1 MQKTVSKN
9 NKLITT
15 FAFVFTVVMA
25 VFAGRSHA
33 AVETTDTEELRNR
46 ARQEAVDR
54 ERRQRAPSVNL
65 QGELPKAV
73 PAQFPVA
80 ETPCFTVHYFIL
92 EVPARLSPAAKKY
105 GASTSYWDTFRFA
118 QDYLEQFTGQCIG
131 REGINF
137 IVKGVS
143 AKILERGY
151 STTRVG
157 IPEQDML
164 SGILKLTL
172 VPGIIH
178 ELRFADPETAGT
190 WKNAFP
196 TSAGKLL
203 NLRDLEQG
211 LEQMKRVTS
220 QEVDIQIVPAGDLGE
235 SDIVISVKR
244 GKPWKAI
251 INLDDSGAKG
261 TGKLQAGLQLGWDN
275 LLNTNDLL
283 NIGANSDADRNSYQR
298 GTEGYNLYYSIPYGY
313 WTVTVSAN
321 EYTYHQRI
329 TGVVQSFVSSGK
341 SQSIEAKVNY
351 LFHRDQFSKSSLQFR
366 TATRTSHSY
375 IDDTEIEVQKRNT
388 TLAELALIHKR
399 NIGEAQIDATL
410 AYRWGAP
417 WFGAQAEASG
427 LPATSPRYR
436 YKLETL
442 DIAVLLPFKLN
453 EHPYSYSA
461 TFRAQNTNTA
471 LYASEWFAIGN
482 RWTVRGFDGEASLG
496 AEKGFFMRNQ
506 IDMPISG
513 TMQTAYAGLDFGR
526 VYGENVPNLIGDKL
540 AGFALGLKGN
550 MARGLMY
557 EVFAGVSLYK
567 PQHYKTD
574 SPAAGFSLTYQI

>member
-1 MQKTVSKN
+1 M
-9 NKLITT
+9 TT
-15 FAFVFTVVMA
+15 LASNT
-25 VFAGRSHA
+25 HA

-46 ARQEAVDR
+46 TRQEALDR
-54 ERRQRAPSVNL
+54 ERQQQAPSVNL
-65 QGELPKAV
+65 QGKVPKVA
-73 PAQFPVA
+73 PAQLPVS
-80 ETPCFTVHYFIL
+80 ETPCFTVHHFVL
-92 EVPARLSPAAKKY
+92 EVPAKLSPAAKKY

-118 QDYLEQFTGQCIG
+118 QDYLEQFTGQCLG

-137 IVKGVS
+137 IVRGVS

-178 ELRFADPETAGT
+178 ELRFADPATAGI

-244 GKPWKAI
+244 SKPWKAI
-251 INLDDSGAKG
+251 INLDDSGASG
-261 TGKLQAGLQLGWDN
+261 TGKMQAGLQLGWDN
-275 LLNTNDLL
+275 LFNANDLL
-283 NIGANSDADRNSYQR
+283 NIGTGSDADRNSYQR
-298 GTEGYNLYYSIPYGY
+298 GTQGYNFSYSVPYGY
-313 WTVTVSAN
+313 WTTTVSAN
-321 EYTYHQRI
+321 DYTYHQRI
-329 TGVVQSFVSSGK
+329 MGAVQTFVSSGK
-341 SQSIEAKVNY
+341 SQSYEAKVNY

-366 TATRTSHSY
+366 TAKRASHSY
-375 IDDTEIEVQKRNT
+375 IDDTEVEVQKRDT
-388 TLAELALIHKR
+388 TLAELALIHKH
-399 NIGEAQIDATL
+399 NIGEAQIDTTL

-417 WFGAQAEASG
+417 WFGAQTEPSG

-442 DIAVLLPFKLN
+442 DISVVLPFKVN

-482 RWTVRGFDGEASLG
+482 RWTVRGFDGESSLG
-496 AEKGFFMRNQ
+496 AEKGFFLRNE
-506 IDMPISG
+506 IGIPIMG
-513 TMQTAYAGLDFGR
+513 TAQSAYVGVDFGE
-526 VYGENVPNLIGDKL
+526 VYGENTANLLGNKL
-540 AGFALGLKGN
+540 AGIAVGLKGSL
-550 MARGLMY
+550 AKGLMY
-557 EVFAGVSLYK
+557 EAFAGWSLYK
-567 PQHYKTD
+567 PQNYRTQE
-574 SPAAGFSLTYQI
+574 PAAGFSLTYQM